1 MELKG
6 LYTNNEAVIND
17 KEAREHIY
25 ATLLHILNPERY
37 EAELSEMKEGYYAR
51 RLLVKAQEGK
61 ELREALKAIEAED
74 EASKVYR
81 RFADMPDEAVDMLAK
96 KYYAPGEHFVA
107 TRESAVRQAY
117 STYIASTLIVALRGR
132 WTINTWWRLAD
143 WGFSVLPYNEKEE
156 EVAFPYRSYEEL
168 TGTDKEAF
176 DMLVEEYYSLCETNL
191 YAQMGLEKKALPEEQ
206 RADYKPEYPTYPIEG
221 YSMEEILQSYEGKL
235 TEEDIR
241 EGWDCDILRFLPM
254 LISRFGEAMYYALKY
269 QGSEYKEYIKSLNVA
284 EDWDVVYKDNPEDTY
299 AKIMEE

>member
-37 EAELSEMKEGYYAR
+37 EAEVSEMKEGYYAR

-61 ELREALKAIEAED
+61 ELREAFKAIEAED

-81 RFADMPDEAVDMLAK
+81 RFADTPDEAVDMLAK

-107 TRESAVRQAY
+107 TREPAVRQAY
-117 STYIASTLIVALRGR
+117 SKYIASTLIVALRGR

-168 TGTDKEAF
+168 EGTDKEAF
-176 DMLVEEYYSLCETNL
+176 DMLVEEIYSLCEDVL
-191 YAQMGLEKKALPEEQ
+191 FSRLQLDKELKAEEIE
-206 RADYKPEYPTYPIEG
+206 DYKPEYPTYP
-221 YSMEEILQSYEGKL
+221 MELQEIDDILQVYDGKL
-235 TEEDIR
+235 TEE
-241 EGWDCDILRFLPM
+241 ELLAGWDCDIILYAPM
-254 LISRFGEAMYYALKY
+254 LVSRFGEAMYYALKY
-269 QGSEYKEYIKSLNVA
+269 KGSEYQEYISSLNVA
-284 EDWDVVYKDNPEDTY
+284 EDWDKVYRDYPEGQY

>member
-37 EAELSEMKEGYYAR
+37 QAELSEMKEGYYAR

-61 ELREALKAIEAED
+61 ELREAFKAIEAED

-81 RFADMPDEAVDMLAK
+81 RFADTPDEAVDMLAK

-107 TRESAVRQAY
+107 TREPAVRQAY

-156 EVAFPYRSYEEL
+156 EIAFPYRSYEEL
-168 TGTDKEAF
+168 EGTDKEAF
-176 DMLVEEYYSLCETNL
+176 DMLVEEIYSLCEDVL
-191 YAQMGLEKKALPEEQ
+191 FSRLQLDKKLKAEEIE
-206 RADYKPEYPTYPIEG
+206 DYKPEYPTYP
-221 YSMEEILQSYEGKL
+221 MELQEIDDILQVYDGKL
-235 TEEDIR
+235 TEE
-241 EGWDCDILRFLPM
+241 ELLAGWDCDVILYAPM
-254 LISRFGEAMYYALKY
+254 LVSRFGEAMYYALKY
-269 QGSEYKEYIKSLNVA
+269 KGSEYQEYISSLNVA
-284 EDWDVVYKDNPEDTY
+284 EDWDKVYRDYPDGHY
-299 AKIMEE
+299 AKVMEE

>member
-81 RFADMPDEAVDMLAK
+81 RFADTPDEAVDMLAK

-107 TRESAVRQAY
+107 TREPAVRQAY

-168 TGTDKEAF
+168 EGTDKEAF
-176 DMLVEEYYSLCETNL
+176 DMLVEEIYSLCEDVL
-191 YAQMGLEKKALPEEQ
+191 FSRLQLDKKLKAEEIE
-206 RADYKPEYPTYPIEG
+206 DYKPEYPTYP
-221 YSMEEILQSYEGKL
+221 MELQEIDDILQVYDGKL
-235 TEEDIR
+235 TEE
-241 EGWDCDILRFLPM
+241 ELLAGWDCDVILYAPM
-254 LISRFGEAMYYALKY
+254 LVSRFGEAMYYALKY
-269 QGSEYKEYIKSLNVA
+269 KGSEYQEYISSLNVA
-284 EDWDVVYKDNPEDTY
+284 EDWDKVYRDYPDGHY
-299 AKIMEE
+299 AKVMEE

>member
-37 EAELSEMKEGYYAR
+37 EAEVSEMKEGYYAR

-61 ELREALKAIEAED
+61 ELREAFKAIEAED

-81 RFADMPDEAVDMLAK
+81 RFADTPDEAVDMLAK

-107 TRESAVRQAY
+107 TREPAVRQAY

-168 TGTDKEAF
+168 EGTDKEAF
-176 DMLVEEYYSLCETNL
+176 DMLVEEIYSLCEDVL
-191 YAQMGLEKKALPEEQ
+191 FSRLQLDKKLKAEEIE
-206 RADYKPEYPTYPIEG
+206 DYKPEYPTYP
-221 YSMEEILQSYEGKL
+221 MELQEIDDILQVYDGKL
-235 TEEDIR
+235 TEE
-241 EGWDCDILRFLPM
+241 ELLAGWDCDVILYAPM
-254 LISRFGEAMYYALKY
+254 LVSRFGEAMYYALKY
-269 QGSEYKEYIKSLNVA
+269 KGSEYQEYISSLNVA
-284 EDWDVVYKDNPEDTY
+284 EDWDKVYRDYPEGHY